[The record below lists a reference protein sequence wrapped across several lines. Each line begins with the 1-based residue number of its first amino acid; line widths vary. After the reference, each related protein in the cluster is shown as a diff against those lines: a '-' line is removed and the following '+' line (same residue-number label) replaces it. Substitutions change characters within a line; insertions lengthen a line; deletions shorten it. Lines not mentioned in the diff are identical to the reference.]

1 MGKIGGYVGPLPYDM
16 NECQV
21 RTKELFSHVKK
32 DINVDGITYKDVIF
46 SCEMLSTS
54 PEITFQ

>member
-1 MGKIGGYVGPLPYDM
+1 MKLYMIIYIMGKIGGYVGPLPYDM

-32 DINVDGITYKDVIF
+32 DINVV
-46 SCEMLSTS
+46 
-54 PEITFQ
+54 